1 MAQFWQTS
9 LDEAMI
15 GHGLQ
20 SSFIPFLTVLFLLIN
35 ILKEIF
41 QMVTER
47 YDYLTFENLADLTV
61 YVMVIICEFYYWRT
75 GNIVNG
81 YFFPD

>member
-1 MAQFWQTS
+1 
-9 LDEAMI
+9 MI
-15 GHGLQ
+15 GNVLHG
-20 SSFIPFLTVLFLLIN
+20 SFIPFLTVLFLVIN

-41 QMVTER
+41 QMVTEG

-61 YVMVIICEFYYWRT
+61 YGLVIICQFYYWRT

-81 YFFPD
+81 YYFPD